1 MSIGQI
7 FLGKLGF
14 LVKIFITKKII
25 LICNKVYKDLKAN
38 KTNKHQLTIK
48 ASDANELFCDNNI
61 GKTHHVNRSYSLKKT
76 WLFRQYL

>member
-7 FLGKLGF
+7 FLGKLAF

-38 KTNKHQLTIK
+38 KTK
-48 ASDANELFCDNNI
+48 
-61 GKTHHVNRSYSLKKT
+61 
-76 WLFRQYL
+76 

>member
-1 MSIGQI
+1 M
-7 FLGKLGF
+7 
-14 LVKIFITKKII
+14 
-25 LICNKVYKDLKAN
+25 
-38 KTNKHQLTIK
+38 TIK